1 MFIKT
6 IKHYIR
12 REKNF
17 YYNYLINRRK
27 KRFLQLIEFH
37 APKEIIVQE
46 IELLRQS
53 FNRYMRKKIQ
63 KKIELFIKSIFLIS
77 KHKHQ
82 HKI

>member
-6 IKHYIR
+6 INYYLK

-17 YYNYLINRRK
+17 YYNYLVHRRK
-27 KRFLQLIEFH
+27 KRFLQLIELH
-37 APKEIIVQE
+37 APKEIIVKE

-53 FNRYMRKKIQ
+53 FNHYMRKKIQ
-63 KKIELFIKSIFLIS
+63 NNIKKLIKSIFLVP
-77 KHKHQ
+77 KCR